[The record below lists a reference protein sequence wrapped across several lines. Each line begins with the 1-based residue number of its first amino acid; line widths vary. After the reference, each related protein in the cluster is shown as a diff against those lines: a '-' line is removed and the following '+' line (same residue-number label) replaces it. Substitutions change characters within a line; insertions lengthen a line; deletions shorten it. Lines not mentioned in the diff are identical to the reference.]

1 MDDIFAQQLRNIL
14 FIDIETVS
22 QKNDYNS
29 LSPRLQPLWDK
40 KASYLKNDEGLS
52 SEEMY
57 FKRAGIYAEFGKV
70 ICIGFGAIYF
80 NEDEEPCFR
89 VKSISGND
97 EAEVLLQF
105 NQLLEKHKAKN
116 QLVLA
121 AHNGREFDFPYL
133 CRRMLVNGIPIPQI
147 LQIAGKK
154 PWDVKHLDTLDFW
167 KFGDYKHYTSLDLL
181 AAIFDIPSSKNEI
194 DGSEVNHVYHI
205 ENDLEKINRYCVSD
219 VVVLAQLY
227 LKMNAYP
234 LIEETNIFR
243 V

>member
-22 QKNDYNS
+22 QKNDYNN

-133 CRRMLVNGIPIPQI
+133 CRRMLVNGIPIPQV

-181 AAIFDIPSSKNEI
+181 ATIFDIPSSKNEI
-194 DGSEVNHVYHI
+194 DGSEVNHVYHV
-205 ENDLEKINRYCVSD
+205 ENDLEKINRYCISD

-234 LIEETNIFR
+234 LIEEANIFR